1 MEWNGGILEWWTA
14 FIKSFKSCDKIYIII
29 RDDYTVSKESNL
41 DYALP
46 LDYIHIRTSL
56 LDLCTYVAI
65 LVYAWAIN

>member
-1 MEWNGGILEWWTA
+1 MV

-46 LDYIHIRTSL
+46 LDYIYITIR
-56 LDLCTYVAI
+56 
-65 LVYAWAIN
+65 LVYIAAWAIN

>member
-1 MEWNGGILEWWTA
+1 MEWWNGGILEWWTA

-46 LDYIHIRTSL
+46 LDYIYITIRL
-56 LDLCTYVAI
+56 VYIAI